1 MPELIDVAAQQYLPV
16 VDSVSEPDER
26 RLVVELFRRA
36 AGRAELLVN
45 QPLVDKLLAAAAE
58 LTDPADSATLIELYA
73 GRHAALYGMG
83 RLDEADDIYRTID
96 RLCTGPDQRTE
107 ATLVQVSSL
116 TIRNRPRE
124 ALDLGLEQL
133 RRLGL
138 DVPGRDRLGAKIDD
152 GVAALYRWI
161 EESDEAD
168 DLRRADITDPALLAK
183 GALIN
188 RMMPPAF
195 FCDQTIM
202 AWLALE
208 ATRIWAHHGPGRTL
222 IGPVS
227 HVPYAISSLRQD
239 HRTGHRLMR
248 RVLAVG
254 EARGHEPETSQARFL
269 YALGVSHWF
278 EPLEDTISQVLR
290 AREGLILGGDL
301 LNACYTHYAST
312 YDLIDAAPSL
322 DSFADEVEAALA
334 FGVRTGNDHVG
345 STFRA
350 YQRLVSVLRGELRRK
365 PTGRSRTDWTAT
377 RSPPSTS
384 TSPGRSPPLYLTTRP
399 SWTDTQPPRCRCS
412 RLSSPPI

>member
-1 MPELIDVAAQQYLPV
+1 M
-16 VDSVSEPDER
+16 
-26 RLVVELFRRA
+26 
-36 AGRAELLVN
+36 
-45 QPLVDKLLAAAAE
+45 
-58 LTDPADSATLIELYA
+58 LT
-73 GRHAALYGMG
+73 
-83 RLDEADDIYRTID
+83 
-96 RLCTGPDQRTE
+96 
-107 ATLVQVSSL
+107 
-116 TIRNRPRE
+116 
-124 ALDLGLEQL
+124 
-133 RRLGL
+133 
-138 DVPGRDRLGAKIDD
+138 
-152 GVAALYRWI
+152 ALYRWI
-161 EESDEAD
+161 EETDEAD

-188 RMMPPAF
+188 RLMPPAY

-208 ATRIWAHHGPGRTL
+208 ATRMWAQHGPGPTL

-248 RVLAVG
+248 RILAVG

-278 EPLEDTISQVLR
+278 EPLEDTMSQVLR

-301 LNACYTHYAST
+301 LNACYTYYATT
-312 YDLIDAAPSL
+312 YDLLDSAPSL
-322 DSFADEVEAALA
+322 DSFADEVESALA
-334 FGVRTGNDHVG
+334 FAVRTGNDHVA

-350 YQRLVSVLRGELRRK
+350 YQRLVECAPRRSVAT

-384 TSPGRSPPLYLTTRP
+384 TSPGRSPPLCLTTRP
-399 SWTDTQPPRCRCS
+399 SWTDTRRPRCRCC